1 MIAATILAIFIIFGG
16 GGGVFGELMTKYT
29 KDPIKTTIVDDDR
42 RDKALDG
49 LGDLKDAIKD
59 FNKQVSKDIKQFN
72 KLVDDYD
79 SKPEEFDQML
89 AGVFEQRN
97 QEVENFWQL
106 RKAMLAH
113 INADEWQTIVSSAKA
128 KAEEKAKK

>member
-1 MIAATILAIFIIFGG
+1 MIAATILAIFILFGG
-16 GGGVFGELMTKYT
+16 GGGLFGNLMSEYVE
-29 KDPIKTTIVDDDR
+29 DPMEAAIVEEGR
-42 RDKALDG
+42 REVALDK
-49 LGDLKDAIKD
+49 LDDLQDAIKD
-59 FNKQVSKDIKQFN
+59 FNKAVSKDIKRFHE
-72 KLVDDYD
+72 LVENHD
-79 SKPEEFDQML
+79 SKPEDFDQML

-128 KAEEKAKK
+128 KAKEKKK